1 MNETLEPLIHLAINA
16 FQDGDFEGSE
26 TALVKAL
33 QIDANCLPALHIL
46 GLIKASQNEHEAAA
60 EHFRKACVINPE
72 DASIQYNLA
81 KALSEVGGDKESI
94 RHHEKAIQLM
104 PDNKE
109 AWLNYGKSLSNINRL
124 EDALASYEKAIALDA
139 NYCDAWQNM
148 GLVLYLLSRYNDAL
162 SSFEQ
167 VLRRKPELAE
177 AWGNAANA
185 FSKLEKYTEALA
197 SYDRALAIVPA
208 YAEAWYNKALVLQDL
223 KRFEEAIASCKKAI
237 AYKPDY
243 ADAWT
248 GLGALYYGLKQY
260 NQALESNDEALK
272 ILPNFTPALHNK
284 AVIFSEMKLYSE
296 ALEIFKQA
304 YKSDAGLSK
313 LLGDLIYTKMLMN
326 KWDDIEEEIDSLAK
340 KVGLGEQVV
349 MPFALMAMVDAPDI
363 QLQAA
368 KIWVNTRHPQ
378 KKISQIKPQQIKK
391 KICIAY
397 ISPDF
402 RNHPVAHLIAGMF
415 EAHDKDK
422 FEIFALSTQPVEA
435 SDGMRNRLIACFVD
449 HFYDVA
455 EKSDI
460 EVAKLCNQLGI
471 DIAVD
476 LCGHTQ
482 FGRTNIFSNRAAPI
496 QVNYLGYPGSMGAS
510 YMDYIIADRTI
521 IPKENQ
527 PFFTEKIVYLPNSYQ
542 ANDTKRKVSDKVFTR
557 SELGLPENGFVFC
570 CFNNN
575 FKITPH
581 TFDSWARILKQVP
594 GSVLWLLE
602 DNALA
607 KANLMKEAQLRG
619 LSEDRLVFAG
629 RLELS
634 EHLARH
640 RQADLFIDTIPC
652 NAHTTASDALW
663 VGLPV
668 LTQLGKSFAG
678 RVAASLLNAIGMPEL
693 ITNNQEE
700 YEALAIDLAKN
711 PEKLRALKEKLA
723 KNRLTT
729 PLFNTQLITKQ
740 IESAYRQMYERYQAG
755 MPPGNLEITN

>member
-1 MNETLEPLIHLAINA
+1 MNETLEPLIHLAINS
-16 FQDGDFEGSE
+16 FQEGDFDGSE

-33 QIDANCLPALHIL
+33 QIDAKCLPALHIL
-46 GLIKASQNEHEAAA
+46 GLIKASQNQHVSAA
-60 EHFRKACVINPE
+60 EYFKRACAINPE

-81 KALSEVGGDKESI
+81 KALSEVGSDEESLP
-94 RHHEKAIQLM
+94 HHEKATQLM
-104 PDNKE
+104 PENKE
-109 AWLNYGKSLSNINRL
+109 AWLNYGKSLSNINQL
-124 EDALASYEKAIALDA
+124 EGALASYEKAIALDV
-139 NYCDAWQNM
+139 NYCDAWQNK
-148 GLVLYLLSRYNDAL
+148 GLVLYLLSRYDDAL

-167 VLRRKPELAE
+167 VLRRKPEFAE

-197 SYDRALAIVPA
+197 SYDRALGIQPK
-208 YAEAWYNKALVLQDL
+208 YAEAWHNKALVLQDL
-223 KRFEEAIASCKKAI
+223 KRHEEAITAYKKAT
-237 AYKPDY
+237 AFKPDY
-243 ADAWT
+243 AEAWT

-260 NQALESNDEALK
+260 SKALESTDEALK

-296 ALEIFKQA
+296 ALEIFKQT
-304 YKSDAGLSK
+304 YKSDPGLGK

-326 KWDDIEEEIDSLAK
+326 KWDDLEEEIDGLAK
-340 KVGLGEQVV
+340 KVSLGEQVV
-349 MPFALMAMVDAPDI
+349 TPFALMAMVDAPDI

-368 KIWVNTRHPQ
+368 KVWVNTRHPQ
-378 KKISQIKPQQIKK
+378 KKIPQIKPQQIKK

-422 FEIFALSTQPVEA
+422 FEIFALSTQPVDA
-435 SDGMRNRLIACFVD
+435 SDGMRNRLKACFD
-449 HFYDVA
+449 HFYDIA

-471 DIAVD
+471 DIAID

-482 FGRTNIFSNRAAPI
+482 FGRTSIFSYRAAPI

-510 YMDYIIADRTI
+510 YMDYIIADHTI

-542 ANDTKRKVSDKVFTR
+542 VNDTKRKVSDRVFTR
-557 SELGLPENGFVFC
+557 SELGLPEKGFVFC

-581 TFDSWARILKQVP
+581 TFDSWARILKEVP

-607 KANLMKEAQLRG
+607 KANLIKEAQSRG

-668 LTQLGKSFAG
+668 LTLLGKSFAG
-678 RVAASLLNAIGMPEL
+678 RVAASLLTAIGMPEL
-693 ITNNQEE
+693 ITHTPEE
-700 YEALAIDLAKN
+700 YEAVAIDLAKN
-711 PEKLRALKEKLA
+711 PEKLKALKEKLET
-723 KNRLTT
+723 NRLTT

-740 IESAYRQMYERYQAG
+740 IESAYQQMYERYQAG
-755 MPPGNLEITN
+755 MQAENLELS